1 MTNGENV
8 SGNQNDNVLDKT
20 ELFANCDDVFV
31 TNNSVSN
38 FHNNYTVNSSD
49 VNFAGLV
56 NMSVKPNNQIYREKT
71 DVNSQ
76 INNNANFVNTPVNNM
91 DLQNNA
97 NFVNTPVNN
106 MDLQNNANFVTPSI
120 NSVNPQSIVD
130 TSVNFVN
137 NDNIVVVNDQY
148 NKNRI
153 EEIKQKDNNN
163 APAVFTDG
171 LDEDIYYKKGIKYFL
186 TNRTVIS
193 IVVVLA
199 FVFVCVVVAKAFY
212 FGDKV
217 DKYEEFFTIIDKKI
231 DEEAKVYAG
240 QELNNEVLKKVAAS
254 ELINCISAKVDTSE
268 LSDGIKNA
276 IRDINNYYNQ
286 SYNNF
291 AFAYKDIY
299 TGFTVVYNENQDIFT
314 ASTIKAPTDIYVY
327 EMASMGKIDL
337 DKELTYTPKQYV
349 NGSGSIQ
356 HNKMYTKYKTRDLL
370 KLSTVYS
377 DNIAHNMLMDNYG
390 RTNMLDFWTKLGTTA
405 IFKQNSNWG
414 RINAH
419 DALIYMSELYRFYT
433 ENDEYGNQLMN
444 NFMNAVPK
452 FVKGKNGY
460 AVANKSGWTGSAIHD
475 VSIIFADNP
484 YIVVALS
491 NTGNG
496 NYTSYF
502 NKANDLAYNLHT
514 EYWKFKISLCDNIK
528 QY

>member
-1 MTNGENV
+1 VDNGRN
-8 SGNQNDNVLDKT
+8 NDKTDNNLLNST
-20 ELFANCDDVFV
+20 ELFSNYNDIFV
-31 TNNSVSN
+31 VNNSVSKLDN
-38 FHNNYTVNSSD
+38 DYTNNSNESFVN
-49 VNFAGLV
+49 LI
-56 NMSVKPNNQIYREKT
+56 NMPVKPNNLIDGKHNSFNDNNVVITYNTNTDIVDSNVDTNPQLLVKNDNNLVSDKINTENINPREIEIKKINFSNN
-71 DVNSQ
+71 VNSVS
-76 INNNANFVNTPVNNM
+76 NY
-91 DLQNNA
+91 
-97 NFVNTPVNN
+97 
-106 MDLQNNANFVTPSI
+106 S
-120 NSVNPQSIVD
+120 
-130 TSVNFVN
+130 
-137 NDNIVVVNDQY
+137 QY

-153 EEIKQKDNNN
+153 EEIRQKDNNN
-163 APAVFTDG
+163 IPVIFTDG
-171 LDEDIYYKKGIKYFL
+171 LDEDTSYKKGIKFFL
-186 TNRTVIS
+186 TDRKVITTVL
-193 IVVVLA
+193 VLA
-199 FVFVCVVVAKAFY
+199 FVFVCIVVAKAFY
-212 FGDKV
+212 FGNKTQ
-217 DKYEEFFTIIDKKI
+217 KYEQFFTVIDEKI
-231 DEEAKVYAG
+231 DEEARVYAL
-240 QELNNEVLKKVAAS
+240 QEIDNEILKKVAAS
-254 ELINCISAKVDTSE
+254 ELINCIGEKIDTDN

-276 IRDINNYYNQ
+276 IRNINNYYNE

-299 TGFTVVYNENQDIFT
+299 TGFTVTYNENQDIFT

-337 DKELTYTPKQYV
+337 EKELTYTPKQYV

-356 HNKMYTKYKTRDLL
+356 HQKMYTKYKTRELL
-370 KLSTVYS
+370 RLSTVYS

-390 RTNMLDFWTKLGTTA
+390 RTNMLDFWTNLGTTA

-419 DALIYMSELYRFYT
+419 DALIYMSELYRFYN

-452 FVKGKNGY
+452 FIKGKNGY
-460 AVANKSGWTGSAIHD
+460 KVANKSGWTGSAIHD

-491 NTGNG
+491 NTGEG

-514 EYWKFKISLCDNIK
+514 EYWKYKMSLCDSIK